1 MRQLV
6 ELKKDADQFKALNA
20 ELLFVFR
27 EESEGV
33 EGLKK
38 IREKHDPPYRLMLD
52 FEKKSSRA
60 YSPGKMTFDNYVIDS
75 SGKVRGIVDGNLR
88 ERATA
93 EELLKLLKEIEELD

>member
-6 ELKKDADQFKALNA
+6 ELTKYADQFKALNA

-38 IREKHDPPYRLMLD
+38 IKEKHDPPYRLMLD
-52 FEKKSSRA
+52 FEKKSSGA
-60 YSPGKMTFDNYVIDS
+60 YSPKKMTFDNYVIDS
-75 SGKVRGIVDGNLR
+75 SGKLRGIVDGNLR

-93 EELLKLLKEIEELD
+93 EELLKLLKQIEQED

>member
-6 ELKKDADQFKALNA
+6 ELTKYADQFKGLNTA
-20 ELLFVFR
+20 LLFVFR

-38 IREKHDPPYRLMLD
+38 IKEKHDPPYRLMLD

-60 YSPGKMTFDNYVIDS
+60 YSPEKMTFDNYVVDS

-93 EELLKLLKEIEELD
+93 QELLKLLRQIENED

>member
-6 ELKKDADQFKALNA
+6 ELTKHAEQFRSLNA

-38 IREKHDPPYRLMLD
+38 IKEKYDPPYRLMLD
-52 FEKKSSRA
+52 FEKKSSSA
-60 YSPGKMTFDNYVIDS
+60 YSPERMTFDNYVIDS
-75 SGKVRGIVDGNLR
+75 TGKVRGIIDGSLR

-93 EELLKLLKEIEELD
+93 EQLVKVLKKIEEEG

>member
-6 ELKKDADQFKALNA
+6 ELTKYADQFKALNT

-27 EESEGV
+27 EESEGID
-33 EGLKK
+33 GLKK
-38 IREKHDPPYRLMLD
+38 IKEKHDPPYRLMLD

-75 SGKVRGIVDGNLR
+75 TGKVRGIIDGSLR
-88 ERATA
+88 ERAAA
-93 EELLKLLKEIEELD
+93 EELLKLLRKIEGED